1 MQRRGAL
8 VVVPRDHLGRL
19 LGVAL
24 VEHHLDGLAGLP
36 RFHLVGLDDRP
47 QSLLLP
53 LAGLLGLA
61 LLQRALL
68 LRQLSGHL
76 LLLLAP
82 HEAGLASLL
91 GLQPRGELLLLP
103 AALGGSPSLQ
113 AVGLLF
119 ELLAGDL
126 GLLGRHGRQ
135 LALALGGLRLLLRPR
150 LGQLLGHARRLRSCL
165 GLDAAALLLL
175 LALELAALGLLLLGE
190 QRVLARLLLVTGG
203 LGTDRGASASA
214 SAGTSTGTRTSTGT
228 ERGAGIDAGCGLA
241 VDLLEALLHRPLH
254 GGLELGLRLGGVVQ
268 VDLDVRGLLLRLHV
282 RPQQLLRLPPA
293 QVGLLLGAPRLQPCL
308 QVRSLAPLLRGLRRQ
323 GRGGL

>member
-47 QSLLLP
+47 QRLLLP
-53 LAGLLGLA
+53 LASLLRLA
-61 LLQRALL
+61 LLQCPLL
-68 LRQLSGHL
+68 LRQLGSHL

-91 GLQPRGELLLLP
+91 GLQPRGELLLLA
-103 AALGGSPSLQ
+103 AALGSSPSLQ
-113 AVGLLF
+113 AVGLLL

-203 LGTDRGASASA
+203 LGTDHGASA
-214 SAGTSTGTRTSTGT
+214 SAGTSTSTGTRIST

-241 VDLLEALLHRPLH
+241 VDLLEALLHRALH

-323 GRGGL
+323 RRSGL